1 MEELL
6 EKTEE
11 LTEEQPEMVAEQPE
25 MGMEQPQTQAEQP
38 QEQPQAPQSDAATAA
53 LEQELEELRKEKLHR
68 LLMDEAS
75 MLLQERGIDPGFA
88 AFVLAED
95 SAATRKKVE
104 QFDRKLSDTLHKH
117 LAARLPVGEPKDFR
131 VAKLPLR
138 RRGIRKVG

>member
-6 EKTEE
+6 EKVEEITEE
-11 LTEEQPEMVAEQPE
+11 TAEKPV
-25 MGMEQPQTQAEQP
+25 EQPQLEQP
-38 QEQPQAPQSDAATAA
+38 PMEPPAPTTAQ

-88 AFVLAED
+88 SFVLAED

-104 QFDRKLSDTLHKH
+104 QFDRRLADTLRKH
-117 LAARLPVGEPKDFR
+117 LTDRLPVGEPKDFR
-131 VAKLPLR
+131 AAKMPQR

>member
-6 EKTEE
+6 EKVEE
-11 LTEEQPEMVAEQPE
+11 IVEETAENPV
-25 MGMEQPQTQAEQP
+25 EQPQLPVAEP
-38 QEQPQAPQSDAATAA
+38 PAPTTAA

-104 QFDRKLSDTLHKH
+104 QFDRKLADTLRKH
-117 LAARLPVGEPKDFR
+117 LTDRLPVGEPKDFR
-131 VAKLPLR
+131 AAKMSQR

>member
-6 EKTEE
+6 EKVEEITEE
-11 LTEEQPEMVAEQPE
+11 TAEKPVA
-25 MGMEQPQTQAEQP
+25 QPQPAQP
-38 QEQPQAPQSDAATAA
+38 LMELPAPTTAQ
-53 LEQELEELRKEKLHR
+53 LEKELEELRKEKLHR

-104 QFDRKLSDTLHKH
+104 QFDRRLTDTLRKH
-117 LAARLPVGEPKDFR
+117 LTDRLPVGEPKDFR
-131 VAKLPLR
+131 AAKIPQR
-138 RRGIRKVG
+138 RRGIRKVS

>member
-6 EKTEE
+6 EKVEE
-11 LTEEQPEMVAEQPE
+11 IVEETAENPV
-25 MGMEQPQTQAEQP
+25 EQPQLPVDELP
-38 QEQPQAPQSDAATAA
+38 APTTAA
-53 LEQELEELRKEKLHR
+53 LEQELEELRREKLHR

-95 SAATRKKVE
+95 SDATRKKVE
-104 QFDRKLSDTLHKH
+104 QFDRKLADTLRKH
-117 LAARLPVGEPKDFR
+117 LTDRLPVGEPKDFR
-131 VAKLPLR
+131 AAKMPQR

>member
-6 EKTEE
+6 EKVEE
-11 LTEEQPEMVAEQPE
+11 IVEETAENPV
-25 MGMEQPQTQAEQP
+25 EQPQLPIAEP
-38 QEQPQAPQSDAATAA
+38 TAPTTAA
-53 LEQELEELRKEKLHR
+53 LEQELEELRREKLHR

-95 SAATRKKVE
+95 SVATRKKVE
-104 QFDRKLSDTLHKH
+104 QFDRKLADTLRKH
-117 LAARLPVGEPKDFR
+117 LTDRLPVGEPKDFR
-131 VAKLPLR
+131 AAKMPQR

>member
-6 EKTEE
+6 EKVEE
-11 LTEEQPEMVAEQPE
+11 IVEETAENPV
-25 MGMEQPQTQAEQP
+25 EQPQLPVAEP
-38 QEQPQAPQSDAATAA
+38 TAPTTAA
-53 LEQELEELRKEKLHR
+53 LEQELEELRREKLHR

-104 QFDRKLSDTLHKH
+104 QFDRKLADTLRKH
-117 LAARLPVGEPKDFR
+117 LSDRLPVGEPKDFR
-131 VAKLPLR
+131 AAKMPQR

>member
-11 LTEEQPEMVAEQPE
+11 IVEEIVEMQP
-25 MGMEQPQTQAEQP
+25 EQPQPAAPVAEP
-38 QEQPQAPQSDAATAA
+38 PAPATAA

-104 QFDRKLSDTLHKH
+104 QFDRRLADTLRKH
-117 LAARLPVGEPKDFR
+117 LTDRLPVGEPKDFR
-131 VAKLPLR
+131 AAKIPQR
-138 RRGIRKVG
+138 RRGIRKVS

>member
-6 EKTEE
+6 EKVEE
-11 LTEEQPEMVAEQPE
+11 LIEETAEKPV
-25 MGMEQPQTQAEQP
+25 EQPQLPVAEP
-38 QEQPQAPQSDAATAA
+38 PAPTTAA
-53 LEQELEELRKEKLHR
+53 LEQELEELRREKLQR

-95 SAATRKKVE
+95 SIATRKKVE
-104 QFDRKLSDTLHKH
+104 QFDRKLADTLRKH
-117 LAARLPVGEPKDFR
+117 LTDRLPVGEPKDFR
-131 VAKLPLR
+131 AAKMPQR

>member
-6 EKTEE
+6 EKVEE
-11 LTEEQPEMVAEQPE
+11 IVEETAENPV
-25 MGMEQPQTQAEQP
+25 EQPQLPIAEP
-38 QEQPQAPQSDAATAA
+38 TAPTTAA
-53 LEQELEELRKEKLHR
+53 LEQELEELRREKLHR

-75 MLLQERGIDPGFA
+75 MLLQDRGIDPGFA

-104 QFDRKLSDTLHKH
+104 QFDRKLADTLRKH
-117 LAARLPVGEPKDFR
+117 LTDRLPVGEPKDFR
-131 VAKLPLR
+131 AAKMPQR

>member
-6 EKTEE
+6 EKVEE
-11 LTEEQPEMVAEQPE
+11 LIEETAEKPV
-25 MGMEQPQTQAEQP
+25 EQPQLPVAEP
-38 QEQPQAPQSDAATAA
+38 PAPTTAA
-53 LEQELEELRKEKLHR
+53 LEQELEELRREKLHR

-104 QFDRKLSDTLHKH
+104 QFDRQLSEAMQKH
-117 LAARLPVGEPKDFR
+117 LTAHLTAGEPRDFAVHKPQKR
-131 VAKLPLR
+131 V
-138 RRGIRKVG
+138 RGIRTM

>member
-6 EKTEE
+6 EKVEE
-11 LTEEQPEMVAEQPE
+11 IIEETAEKPV
-25 MGMEQPQTQAEQP
+25 EQPQLPVAEP
-38 QEQPQAPQSDAATAA
+38 PAPTTAA

-104 QFDRKLSDTLHKH
+104 QFDRKLADTLRKH
-117 LAARLPVGEPKDFR
+117 LTDRLPVGEPKDFR
-131 VAKLPLR
+131 AVKMPQR

>member
-11 LTEEQPEMVAEQPE
+11 IVEEIVEMQP
-25 MGMEQPQTQAEQP
+25 EQPQPAAPVAEP
-38 QEQPQAPQSDAATAA
+38 PAPATAA

-95 SAATRKKVE
+95 SISTRKKVE
-104 QFDRKLSDTLHKH
+104 QFDRKLADTLRKH
-117 LAARLPVGEPKDFR
+117 LTDRLPVGEPKDFR
-131 VAKLPLR
+131 AAKIPQR

>member
-6 EKTEE
+6 EKKEE
-11 LTEEQPEMVAEQPE
+11 LTEETAEMQT
-25 MGMEQPQTQAEQP
+25 EQPQPAVSVAEP
-38 QEQPQAPQSDAATAA
+38 PAPITAA
-53 LEQELEELRKEKLHR
+53 LEQELEELRQEKLHR

-75 MLLQERGIDPGFA
+75 MLLNERGIDPGFA

-104 QFDRKLSDTLHKH
+104 QFDRKLAETLHKH
-117 LAARLPVGEPKDFR
+117 LATRLPVGEPKDFR
-131 VAKLPLR
+131 AAKIPQR

>member
-6 EKTEE
+6 EKVEE
-11 LTEEQPEMVAEQPE
+11 IVEETAEKPV
-25 MGMEQPQTQAEQP
+25 EQPQLEQP
-38 QEQPQAPQSDAATAA
+38 LMEPPAPTTAA
-53 LEQELEELRKEKLHR
+53 LEQELEELRREKLHR

-95 SAATRKKVE
+95 SVATRKKVE
-104 QFDRKLSDTLHKH
+104 QFDRKLADTLRKH
-117 LAARLPVGEPKDFR
+117 LTDRLPVGEPKDFR
-131 VAKLPLR
+131 AAKMPQR

>member
-11 LTEEQPEMVAEQPE
+11 LTEETAEMQA
-25 MGMEQPQTQAEQP
+25 EQPQTQPEPTAVEP
-38 QEQPQAPQSDAATAA
+38 PAPTTAA
-53 LEQELEELRKEKLHR
+53 LEQELEELRKEKLNR

-75 MLLQERGIDPGFA
+75 MLLTERGIDPGFA

-104 QFDRKLSDTLHKH
+104 QFDRKLSDTLRKH
-117 LAARLPVGEPKDFR
+117 LTDRLPVGEPRDFR
-131 VAKLPLR
+131 AAKLPQR

>member
-11 LTEEQPEMVAEQPE
+11 IVEEIVEMQP
-25 MGMEQPQTQAEQP
+25 EQPQPAAPAAEP
-38 QEQPQAPQSDAATAA
+38 PAPATAA
-53 LEQELEELRKEKLHR
+53 LERELEELRKEKLHR

-95 SAATRKKVE
+95 STSTRKKVE
-104 QFDRKLSDTLHKH
+104 QFDRKLADTLRKH
-117 LAARLPVGEPKDFR
+117 LTDRLPVGEPKDFR
-131 VAKLPLR
+131 AAKIPQR

>member
-6 EKTEE
+6 EKVEE
-11 LTEEQPEMVAEQPE
+11 IVEETAEKPV
-25 MGMEQPQTQAEQP
+25 EQPQLPVAEP
-38 QEQPQAPQSDAATAA
+38 PAPTTAA

-104 QFDRKLSDTLHKH
+104 QFDRKLADTLRKH
-117 LAARLPVGEPKDFR
+117 LTDRLPVGEPKDFR
-131 VAKLPLR
+131 VAKMPQR

>member
-11 LTEEQPEMVAEQPE
+11 LTEKMGQETTEETTVEAAQQSQPE
-25 MGMEQPQTQAEQP
+25 
-38 QEQPQAPQSDAATAA
+38 TAA

-75 MLLQERGIDPGFA
+75 ALLHERGIDPDFA

-104 QFDRKLSDTLHKH
+104 QFDRKLTDTLQKH
-117 LAARLPVGEPKDFR
+117 LAARLPVGEPRDFR
-131 VAKLPLR
+131 AAKLPQR

>member
-6 EKTEE
+6 EKMEE
-11 LTEEQPEMVAEQPE
+11 LQEEAPAAAAETSALSE
-25 MGMEQPQTQAEQP
+25 TSAMEA
-38 QEQPQAPQSDAATAA
+38 
-53 LEQELEELRKEKLHR
+53 ELEELRKEKLHR

-95 SAATRKKVE
+95 SVATRRKVD
-104 QFDRKLSDTLHKH
+104 QFERKLSDTLHKQ
-117 LAARLPVGEPKDFR
+117 LASRLPVGEPRDFR
-131 VAKLPLR
+131 AAKLPQR

>member
-6 EKTEE
+6 E
-11 LTEEQPEMVAEQPE
+11 LTEKQSEEIEQHEETGETVEAI
-25 MGMEQPQTQAEQP
+25 
-38 QEQPQAPQSDAATAA
+38 PQAPVQPPVPQPETSA
-53 LEQELEELRKEKLHR
+53 LEQELEELRKEKLQR

-75 MLLQERGIDPGFA
+75 ALLNERGIDPGFA

-104 QFDRKLSDTLHKH
+104 QFDRKLSDTLQKH
-117 LAARLPVGEPKDFR
+117 LAARLPVGEPRDFR
-131 VAKLPLR
+131 AAKLPQR

>member
-11 LTEEQPEMVAEQPE
+11 LMEETAEMQV
-25 MGMEQPQTQAEQP
+25 EQPQNQP
-38 QEQPQAPQSDAATAA
+38 EPTTVEPPAPTTAQ
-53 LEQELEELRKEKLHR
+53 LEQELEELRKEKLNR

-75 MLLQERGIDPGFA
+75 MLLTERGIDPGFA

-104 QFDRKLSDTLHKH
+104 QFDRKLSDTLRKH
-117 LAARLPVGEPKDFR
+117 LTDRLPVGEPRDFR
-131 VAKLPLR
+131 AAKLPQR

>member
-11 LTEEQPEMVAEQPE
+11 LTEGMSQETAEETTVETVQTPQPEM
-25 MGMEQPQTQAEQP
+25 
-38 QEQPQAPQSDAATAA
+38 AA

-75 MLLQERGIDPGFA
+75 ALLHERGIDPGFA

-104 QFDRKLSDTLHKH
+104 QFDRKLTDTLQKH
-117 LAARLPVGEPKDFR
+117 LAARLPVGEPRDFR
-131 VAKLPLR
+131 AAKLPQR

>member
-6 EKTEE
+6 EKVEE
-11 LTEEQPEMVAEQPE
+11 IVEETAENPV
-25 MGMEQPQTQAEQP
+25 EQPQLPVDEPT
-38 QEQPQAPQSDAATAA
+38 APTTAA
-53 LEQELEELRKEKLHR
+53 LEQELEELRREKLHR

-104 QFDRKLSDTLHKH
+104 QFDRRLADTLRNH
-117 LAARLPVGEPKDFR
+117 LTDRLPVGEPKDFR
-131 VAKLPLR
+131 AAKMPQR

>member
-11 LTEEQPEMVAEQPE
+11 IVEEIVEMQP
-25 MGMEQPQTQAEQP
+25 EQPQPAAPVAEP
-38 QEQPQAPQSDAATAA
+38 PAPATAA

-95 SAATRKKVE
+95 STSTRKKVE
-104 QFDRKLSDTLHKH
+104 QFDRKLADTLRKH
-117 LAARLPVGEPKDFR
+117 LTDRLPVGEPKDFR
-131 VAKLPLR
+131 AAKIPQR

>member
-6 EKTEE
+6 EKVEE
-11 LTEEQPEMVAEQPE
+11 IVEETAEKPV
-25 MGMEQPQTQAEQP
+25 EQPQPEQP
-38 QEQPQAPQSDAATAA
+38 LMELPAPTTAQ
-53 LEQELEELRKEKLHR
+53 LEKELEELRKEKLHR

-104 QFDRKLSDTLHKH
+104 QFDRKLADTLRKH
-117 LAARLPVGEPKDFR
+117 LTDRLPVGEPKDFR
-131 VAKLPLR
+131 AAKMPQR

>member
-6 EKTEE
+6 EKVEE
-11 LTEEQPEMVAEQPE
+11 IVEETAEKPV
-25 MGMEQPQTQAEQP
+25 EQPQLEQP
-38 QEQPQAPQSDAATAA
+38 LMEPPASTTAA
-53 LEQELEELRKEKLHR
+53 LEQELEELRREKLHR

-104 QFDRKLSDTLHKH
+104 QFDRKLADTLRKH
-117 LAARLPVGEPKDFR
+117 LTDRLPVGEPKDFR
-131 VAKLPLR
+131 AAKMPQR

>member
-6 EKTEE
+6 EKVEE
-11 LTEEQPEMVAEQPE
+11 IVEETAENPV
-25 MGMEQPQTQAEQP
+25 EQPQLTVDEP
-38 QEQPQAPQSDAATAA
+38 PAPTTAA
-53 LEQELEELRKEKLHR
+53 LEQELEELRREKLHR

-104 QFDRKLSDTLHKH
+104 QFDRKLADTLRKH
-117 LAARLPVGEPKDFR
+117 LTDRLPVGEPKDFR
-131 VAKLPLR
+131 AAKMPQR

>member
-6 EKTEE
+6 EKIEE
-11 LTEEQPEMVAEQPE
+11 LQEE
-25 MGMEQPQTQAEQP
+25 
-38 QEQPQAPQSDAATAA
+38 APAAATETSA
-53 LEQELEELRKEKLHR
+53 LPETSAMEAELEELRKEKLHR

-95 SAATRKKVE
+95 SVATRRKVD
-104 QFDRKLSDTLHKH
+104 QFERKLSDTLHKQ
-117 LAARLPVGEPKDFR
+117 LASRLPVGEPRDFR
-131 VAKLPLR
+131 AAKLPQR